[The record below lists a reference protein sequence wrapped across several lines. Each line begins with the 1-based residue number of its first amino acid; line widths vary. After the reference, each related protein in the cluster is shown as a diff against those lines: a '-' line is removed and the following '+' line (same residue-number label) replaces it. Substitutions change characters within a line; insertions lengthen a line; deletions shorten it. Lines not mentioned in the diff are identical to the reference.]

1 MWWAHEV
8 AGWEA
13 WCRVGLSGYIGRGV
27 GWSGSGNYRVVY
39 RLGSSGYLPF
49 LCLLQDE
56 EENVRWP
63 PYGRG
68 QLACLV
74 GHDVA
79 DSFYPAHQVG
89 RQASTGLRQW

>member
-39 RLGSSGYLPF
+39 RLGSSGYLPSF
-49 LCLLQDE
+49 ASCKMKRRTSDGLHMVEGSLRVLLGMTSRILSIRHTKWG
-56 EENVRWP
+56 VKP
-63 PYGRG
+63 
-68 QLACLV
+68 V
-74 GHDVA
+74 MV
-79 DSFYPAHQVG
+79 
-89 RQASTGLRQW
+89 